1 MADTQK
7 QKPKI
12 TSDLIAGMT
21 ASIPSVPDAM
31 ASGVLAGIS
40 PIYGLYGLMIGTPVA
55 ALFTGSAFMS
65 VVTTSAMAITIGTT
79 LMNYQGDEQIS
90 ALVTIAL
97 VIGLVQLLAGLLR
110 LGFLVRYVSN
120 AVMTGFLSGLGVLIV
135 LSQLGDL
142 TGYSS
147 EYANKVVQ
155 SLDLV
160 TSVGEIDVPTTI
172 VGLTTM
178 ALILIFDRTRLRK
191 FSMLI
196 ALLIGALLP
205 IIFGWDS
212 VLLVGDTADIPP
224 GLPKPVLPTPI
235 FDLDLITVGIAVA
248 IIGLVQGAG
257 ISLSYR
263 NPDGKYPNVSRDFV
277 GQGIANFAVSL
288 FQGLPVGGSLS
299 STALVVSA
307 GAKSRLA
314 NVFTGLFAIVAVL
327 LFAPLIEILPM
338 AGLAAI
344 LVIAGVQ
351 SIKMPRI
358 RTVWKTSPASSAM
371 MIFTFLATLA
381 LPLQV
386 AVFLGVLLSFI
397 MHIYRSAEKVDIE
410 EIVPLGDGRYEE
422 RPAPKQLKSNQ
433 VTILSPVG
441 SLFFAGASEFEEDL
455 PSVEN
460 TERAVVLLRLRN
472 RDEIGSTFIRVL
484 ERYASELEANQGKLV
499 LTGVGEHIYHQLQK
513 TDLVDQLGEENIYQA
528 TSILRDST
536 IKAYQDAQGWLAER
550 TS

>member
-1 MADTQK
+1 
-7 QKPKI
+7 
-12 TSDLIAGMT
+12 
-21 ASIPSVPDAM
+21 
-31 ASGVLAGIS
+31 
-40 PIYGLYGLMIGTPVA
+40 
-55 ALFTGSAFMS
+55 
-65 VVTTSAMAITIGTT
+65 
-79 LMNYQGDEQIS
+79 
-90 ALVTIAL
+90 
-97 VIGLVQLLAGLLR
+97 
-110 LGFLVRYVSN
+110 
-120 AVMTGFLSGLGVLIV
+120 
-135 LSQLGDL
+135 
-142 TGYSS
+142 
-147 EYANKVVQ
+147 
-155 SLDLV
+155 
-160 TSVGEIDVPTTI
+160 
-172 VGLTTM
+172 
-178 ALILIFDRTRLRK
+178 
-191 FSMLI
+191 
-196 ALLIGALLP
+196 
-205 IIFGWDS
+205 
-212 VLLVGDTADIPP
+212 
-224 GLPKPVLPTPI
+224 
-235 FDLDLITVGIAVA
+235 
-248 IIGLVQGAG
+248 
-257 ISLSYR
+257 
-263 NPDGKYPNVSRDFV
+263 
-277 GQGIANFAVSL
+277 
-288 FQGLPVGGSLS
+288 
-299 STALVVSA
+299 
-307 GAKSRLA
+307 
-314 NVFTGLFAIVAVL
+314 
-327 LFAPLIEILPM
+327 M

-410 EIVPLGDGRYEE
+410 EIVPLGDRRYEE

-455 PSVEN
+455 PSVED

-484 ERYASELEANQGKLV
+484 ERYALELEARQGKLV

-528 TSILRDST
+528 TSILSDST